1 MNRTQVLTQGVLVF
15 ALAWGSAGCQ
25 NSLSPNAAAGP
36 VSTEIPVDLAV
47 ARPGYLG
54 SRVIFTGT
62 TRPNQDVVL
71 RAQVEGQ
78 VLSLGVDVGDQV
90 TQGQV
95 LARLDAALL
104 RAAVIEAESE
114 LAARRSEVVQAQA
127 QVNNARIAV
136 EQARLNL
143 EQSQADAAR
152 LKQLL
157 ESGAIAA
164 QAAEQAETTARTQ
177 RQVLAS
183 TQAQVKTAQEG
194 VTIAQGRVLAQA
206 AIVKQ
211 TQARL
216 QYALIRSPL
225 NGVVL
230 ERLTET
236 GNLLQPG
243 DELLR
248 IGNLNQLR
256 VVVELSEREAADL
269 QVGQAAQISLDAA
282 PNAPLS
288 GRVTRISPAADATAR
303 LVPVEIVINNP
314 QQRFGAGLLARVT
327 FAGEAQARI
336 VIPQSALAG
345 EDEGNVSVKEGQVY
359 VVNNNQVEVRPVQ
372 LGNRRNGQVEI
383 ISGLNP
389 GERFVVR
396 SGRPLR
402 DGDRVRVSVL
412 SEIQSTRVEKEGI
425 TLTL

>member
-1 MNRTQVLTQGVLVF
+1 MNVFAQGILIV

-25 NSLSPNAAAGP
+25 TSLSPNATARP
-36 VSTEIPVDLAV
+36 VSAEIPVDLAV
-47 ARPGYLG
+47 AKPGTLG
-54 SRVIFTGT
+54 SRVTFTGT

-78 VLSLGVDVGDQV
+78 VLSLGVDVGDRV
-90 TQGQV
+90 AQGQV

-143 EQSQADAAR
+143 QQSQSDAAR

-157 ESGAIAA
+157 ASGAIAA
-164 QAAEQAETTARTQ
+164 QTAEQAETTAQTQ

-183 TQAQVKTAQEG
+183 TQAQVQTAQEG
-194 VTIAQGRVLAQA
+194 VAIAQGRVQAQA

-236 GNLLQPG
+236 GNLVQPG
-243 DELLR
+243 NELLR

-269 QVGQAAQISLDAA
+269 GVGQSAEITLDAA
-282 PNAPLS
+282 PNETLS
-288 GRVTRISPAADATAR
+288 GRVSRISPAAEATAR
-303 LVPVEIVINNP
+303 LVPVEILINNP
-314 QQRFGAGLLARVT
+314 QQRFGSGQLARVT
-327 FAGEAQARI
+327 FQGETQARI
-336 VIPQSALAG
+336 VVPQSALAG
-345 EDEGNVSVKEGQVY
+345 EQEGNVSAKEGQVY
-359 VVNNNQVEVRPVQ
+359 VVTNNQVEVRAVE

-383 ISGLNP
+383 VTGLNP
-389 GERFVVR
+389 GERYVVR
-396 SGRPLR
+396 SGRPLKS
-402 DGDRVRVSVL
+402 GDTVRVSVL
-412 SEIQSTRVEKEGI
+412 SER
-425 TLTL
+425 

>member
-1 MNRTQVLTQGVLVF
+1 MNRTRVFAQGLLML

-25 NSLSPNAAAGP
+25 TSLSPNAAAGP
-36 VSTEIPVDLAV
+36 VSTEIPVDLAI
-47 ARPGYLG
+47 ARPGALG
-54 SRVIFTGT
+54 SRVTFTGT

-78 VLSLGVDVGDQV
+78 VLSLGVDVGDRV
-90 TQGQV
+90 VQGQL

-143 EQSQADAAR
+143 EQAQADAAR

-183 TQAQVKTAQEG
+183 TQAQVQTAQEG
-194 VTIAQGRVLAQA
+194 VAIAQGRVQAQA

-211 TQARL
+211 NQARL

-236 GNLLQPG
+236 GNLVQPG
-243 DELLR
+243 GELLR
-248 IGNLNQLR
+248 IGNLNQLK
-256 VVVELSEREAADL
+256 VIVELSERETAAL
-269 QVGQAAQISLDAA
+269 RVGQPAMISLDAA
-282 PNAPLS
+282 PNESIS
-288 GRVTRISPAADATAR
+288 GRVNRISPAADATAR

-314 QQRFGAGLLARVT
+314 QQRFGAGQLARVT
-327 FAGEAQARI
+327 FTGEAQARV

-345 EDEGNVSVKEGQVY
+345 EDEGQVSTREGQVY
-359 VVNNNQVEVRPVQ
+359 VVENNQVEVRSVQ
-372 LGNRRNGQVEI
+372 LGDRRNGEVEI
-383 ISGLNP
+383 IAGLNP
-389 GERFVVR
+389 GERYVVR
-396 SGRPLR
+396 SGRPLKS
-402 DGDRVRVSVL
+402 GDTVRASVL
-412 SEIQSTRVEKEGI
+412 SES
-425 TLTL
+425 

>member
-1 MNRTQVLTQGVLVF
+1 MTVFTQGILLV

-25 NSLSPNAAAGP
+25 TSLSPNATARP
-36 VSTEIPVDLAV
+36 VSSEIPVDLAV
-47 ARPGYLG
+47 AKPGTLG
-54 SRVIFTGT
+54 SRVTFTGT

-78 VLSLGVDVGDQV
+78 VLSLGVDVGDRV
-90 TQGQV
+90 VRGQI

-143 EQSQADAAR
+143 QQSQSDAAR

-157 ESGAIAA
+157 ASGAIAA

-183 TQAQVKTAQEG
+183 TQAQVRTAQEG
-194 VTIAQGRVLAQA
+194 VAIAQGRVQAQA

-236 GNLLQPG
+236 GNLVQPG
-243 DELLR
+243 GELLR
-248 IGNLNQLR
+248 LGNLNQLK
-256 VVVELSEREAADL
+256 VVVELSEREIADL
-269 QVGQAAQISLDAA
+269 RVGQQAIITLDTAQTERLTGRIS
-282 PNAPLS
+282 
-288 GRVTRISPAADATAR
+288 RISPAADAIAR
-303 LVPVEIVINNP
+303 LVPVEILLNNP
-314 QQRFGAGLLARVT
+314 QQRFGSGLLARVT
-327 FAGEAQARI
+327 FAEEIQERVVISQA
-336 VIPQSALAG
+336 ALAG
-345 EDEGNVSVKEGQVY
+345 EEEGNVSAKEGKIY
-359 VVNNNQVEVRPVQ
+359 VVKNNQVELRSVQ

-383 ISGLNP
+383 VAGLAP
-389 GERFVVR
+389 GERYVVR
-396 SGRPLR
+396 SGRPLKS
-402 DGDRVRVSVL
+402 GDTVRASVL
-412 SEIQSTRVEKEGI
+412 SES
-425 TLTL
+425 